1 MGEIQKLKRIFKD
14 IVKLDFDNMSESHL
28 DKHLLSQCFD
38 LRPRD
43 LVYLLYAIEK
53 EFGITIP
60 QEAIAEGKF
69 SSFNNIYSIITSQ
82 EGHKVI

>member
-1 MGEIQKLKRIFKD
+1 MEEMQKLKRIFKE
-14 IVKLDFDNMSESHL
+14 IVDLDFDNMNESYL
-28 DKHLLSQCFD
+28 NKHLLSQCFD
-38 LRPRD
+38 LKPRD

-60 QEAIAEGKF
+60 QEAIAKGKF

-82 EGHKVI
+82 ESRKVI